1 MSRQFNSA
9 HPLDLAQMG
18 IGVLLFI
25 ASLLPFYSYSIAAFS
40 GSVTAW
46 HGFFG
51 WFGVLL
57 GMAAAGVLAAVVFGE
72 LPIPSVRTVVL
83 ALFAG
88 SAFFLLLALFVVPGG
103 DYSALGLNSG
113 HSFGYWLA
121 LLLSLAGT
129 LLAYLRKGESAA
141 GS

>member
-1 MSRQFNSA
+1 
-9 HPLDLAQMG
+9 MG

-57 GMAAAGVLAAVVFGE
+57 GMAAAGVLAAVLFGD
-72 LPIPSVRTVVL
+72 LAIASVRTIVL
-83 ALFAG
+83 GLFAG
-88 SAFFLLLALFVVPGG
+88 SAFFLFLALFVVPGG
-103 DYSALGLNSG
+103 DYPAIGLTSG

-121 LLLSLAGT
+121 LLLSLAAT
-129 LLAYLRKGESAA
+129 VLAYRRKEAGAA
-141 GS
+141 SS

>member
-1 MSRQFNSA
+1 MENA
-9 HPLDLAQMG
+9 HPLDLAQ
-18 IGVLLFI
+18 IAVGVSLFI

-57 GMAAAGVLAAVVFGE
+57 GMAAAGVLAAVLFGE
-72 LPIPSVRTVVL
+72 LAIPSVRTVVL

-88 SAFFLLLALFVVPGG
+88 SVLFLLLALFVVPGG

-129 LLAYLRKGESAA
+129 LLAYLRKDSSPA
-141 GS
+141 GP